1 MVMPETMIEVKGLSK
16 YYGENLA
23 VDNISFHVEKGEVVG
38 FLGPNGSGKTT
49 TMRIL
54 TGYLPPSTGLAS
66 IAGYDTMTGS
76 LEARR
81 HIGYLP
87 ETVPLYTDMTVEDY
101 LAFLGAIRGIRGDY
115 LKKRI
120 DVVIERVKLGDYR
133 KSLISK
139 LSKGYRQRTGL
150 AQAILHEPEVL
161 ILDEPTVGIDPIQVV
176 ETRQLIKEL
185 GKEQTLLLSTHIL
198 PEVSAVCE
206 RVIIINEGILVA
218 EDTPDNL
225 AVRLRGTEQVQAE
238 IRGPSAD
245 VIRELRAL
253 PGVSGA
259 RYIDTATGPR
269 YTIES
274 PSGNDLRETIAEM
287 VVTHGW
293 GLLQLSIVP
302 MSLEEIFLELT
313 SPEDE
318 EGAAR

>member
-1 MVMPETMIEVKGLSK
+1 MADTMIEVKDLTK

-54 TGYLPPSTGLAS
+54 TGYLPPSTGGAS
-66 IAGYDTMTGS
+66 IAGHDTMTGS

-101 LAFLGAIRGIRGDY
+101 LSFLGAIRGMRGDY

-120 DVVIERVKLGDYR
+120 DIVIERVKLGDYR
-133 KSLISK
+133 KSLIHK

-176 ETRQLIKEL
+176 ETRELIKEL
-185 GKEQTLLLSTHIL
+185 GREQTLLLSTHIL

-206 RVIIINEGILVA
+206 RVLIINEGILVA

-238 IRGPSAD
+238 IRGPSAE

-253 PGVSGA
+253 EGVTSA
-259 RYIDTATGPR
+259 RYIDSATGPR

-274 PSGNDLRETIAEM
+274 PSGNDLREKIAEM
-287 VVTHGW
+287 VVMHGW
-293 GLLQLSIVP
+293 GLLQLSVVP

-313 SPEDE
+313 TTDE
-318 EGAAR
+318 EGAAH

>member
-1 MVMPETMIEVKGLSK
+1 MPETMIEVKGLSK
-16 YYGENLA
+16 YYGDNLA

-49 TMRIL
+49 TMRVL
-54 TGYLPPSTGLAS
+54 TGYLPPSTGSAS

-101 LAFLGAIRGIRGDY
+101 LSFLGAIRGIRGDY

-120 DVVIERVKLGDYR
+120 DTVIERVKLGDYR

-274 PSGNDLRETIAEM
+274 PSGNDLRETIAEL

>member
-1 MVMPETMIEVKGLSK
+1 MPETMIEVKDLTK

-54 TGYLPPSTGLAS
+54 TGYLPPSTGAAS
-66 IAGYDTMTGS
+66 IAGHDTMTGS

-101 LAFLGAIRGIRGDY
+101 LSFLGTIRGMRGDY
-115 LKKRI
+115 LNKRI
-120 DVVIERVKLGDYR
+120 DIAIERVKLGDYR
-133 KSLISK
+133 KSLIHK

-176 ETRQLIKEL
+176 ETRELIKEL
-185 GKEQTLLLSTHIL
+185 GREQTLLLSTHIL

-206 RVIIINEGILVA
+206 RVLIINEGILVA

-253 PGVSGA
+253 EGVTSA

-274 PSGNDLRETIAEM
+274 PSGNDLREKIAEM
-287 VVTHGW
+287 VVMHGW

-313 SPEDE
+313 TPEDE